1 MTTILLTLLQ
11 KVHSHEKRHHDLQG
25 EILPDFPTNLN
36 CHLTLRRILAQ
47 EMFGLAP
54 AGLGGGD
61 GSRGESFGFLFPRGI
76 CFPPRGKVVAKATHT
91 VEAETRNF
99 LFWTERRDLWTCG
112 GRGRGLV
119 QDICYELASDQSADY

>member
-1 MTTILLTLLQ
+1 
-11 KVHSHEKRHHDLQG
+11 
-25 EILPDFPTNLN
+25 
-36 CHLTLRRILAQ
+36 
-47 EMFGLAP
+47 MFGLAP

-99 LFWTERRDLWTCG
+99 LFWAERRDLWTCG

-119 QDICYELASDQSADY
+119 QDICYELVSDQRADKDQYQLKVIALKHVQNIKNLQK